1 MLYTIIKSFIK
12 QNGFGST
19 YLFFDQSL
27 SDFQFNAHIEMPRT
41 VTTVSVHP
49 DRADKLREI
58 RDEEG
63 LPNLDAALGEIL
75 NQRGE

>member
-1 MLYTIIKSFIK
+1 
-12 QNGFGST
+12 
-19 YLFFDQSL
+19 
-27 SDFQFNAHIEMPRT
+27 MPRT

-49 DRADKLREI
+49 DRAEKLRRI
-58 RDEEG
+58 RDEEE